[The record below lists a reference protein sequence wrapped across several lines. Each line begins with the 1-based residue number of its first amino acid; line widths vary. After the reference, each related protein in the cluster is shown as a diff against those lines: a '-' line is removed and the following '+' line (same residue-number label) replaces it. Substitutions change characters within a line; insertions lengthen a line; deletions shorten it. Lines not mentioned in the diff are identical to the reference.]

1 VGLLQGEVAGKVIV
15 SARQMPAVG
24 GIWLRSINAAMV
36 GKAMSEPYIRAS
48 NLSKVFKSGAADLVV
63 FSNLGFE
70 VYRGE
75 MLALVG
81 ESGAGKSTLLH
92 LLGGLDRP
100 STGTIYYGNRSI
112 TDLGDAEQADFRNR
126 EIGFVWQIHYLL
138 PEFTA
143 LENVMMP
150 LSIRGWARERA
161 AVDALAKLDDVGLRA
176 RASHRAGEL
185 SGGEQQRVVLA
196 RALVGKPSVL
206 LADEPTG
213 NLDFRTGGMI
223 FDLLSDLHR
232 SYSLTSVL
240 VTHNLAFARRCDRVL
255 SLENG
260 GIAPLLGAGLT
271 PLWGPSTPG
280 LRIGEHTNR
289 YEA

>member
-1 VGLLQGEVAGKVIV
+1 
-15 SARQMPAVG
+15 
-24 GIWLRSINAAMV
+24 
-36 GKAMSEPYIRAS
+36 MSEPYIRVC
-48 NLSKVFKSGAADLVV
+48 NLSKVFKSGASDLVV

-100 STGTIYYGNRSI
+100 SSGAIYYGSRLI
-112 TDLGDAEQADFRNR
+112 TDLTDTEQADFRNR

-150 LSIRGWARERA
+150 LLVRGWTRDRA
-161 AVDALAKLDDVGLRA
+161 AVDSLAKLDDVGLRA

-185 SGGEQQRVVLA
+185 SGGERQRVVLA

-240 VTHNLAFARRCDRVL
+240 VTHNLAFARRCNRVL
-255 SLENG
+255 SLEG
-260 GIAPLLGAGLT
+260 GGLAPVLEAGVAQ
-271 PLWGPSTPG
+271 P
-280 LRIGEHTNR
+280 
-289 YEA
+289 